1 MNRKLVLPLLICFF
15 LSILGV
21 SFHHHEDGEC
31 HDDCSICFHAVYH
44 SNAVTVDVPLVEAPV
59 SFEALAVPL
68 LSSLTYSHLLRSP
81 QANRAPPP
89 VL

>member
-1 MNRKLVLPLLICFF
+1 MNRKLALLLFVCFF
-15 LSILGV
+15 LSILAV

-44 SNAVTVDVPLVEAPV
+44 SNAVSVDVPLVGAPV
-59 SFEALAVPL
+59 SFEAEAVPL
-68 LSSLTYSHLLRSP
+68 LSGLTYSHLLRSP

-89 VL
+89 LL